1 MMQTQPVTLSSSSSS
16 PSSLL
21 SFISEYQLTSAD
33 LTALQTFTPPGLVPG
48 NMAAWQQQP
57 AVSQQQPPPPQQL
70 SLASLSNLV

>member
-1 MMQTQPVTLSSSSSS
+1 MQNKRHHL
-16 PSSLL
+16 PSSLSFLL

-57 AVSQQQPPPPQQL
+57 AVSQQQPPQQQL